1 MQRAEIQ
8 IQGMSCDGCVT
19 SVQNA
24 LTHRPGVTAA
34 SADLETGTVVIDFD
48 PEVIQRASLEQT
60 IEDAGFD
67 VAA

>member
-1 MQRAEIQ
+1 MEKVEIVVE
-8 IQGMSCDGCVT
+8 GMSCDGCVT

-24 LTHRPGVTAA
+24 LTAHDGVAAA
-34 SADLETGTVVIDFD
+34 SADLDTGIVVIEFD
-48 PEVIQRASLEQT
+48 PAVVNRDALANA

>member
-8 IQGMSCDGCVT
+8 VQGMSCDGCVT

-24 LTHRPGVTAA
+24 LTNRPGVTAA
-34 SADLETGTVVIDFD
+34 SADFETGTVVIDFD
-48 PEVIQRASLEQT
+48 PEVIQRASLEQA

>member
-8 IQGMSCDGCVT
+8 VQGMSCDGCVT

-24 LTHRPGVTAA
+24 LTNRPGVTAA
-34 SADLETGTVVIDFD
+34 NADLETGTVVIDFD
-48 PEVIQRASLEQT
+48 PEVIQRASLEEA

>member
-8 IQGMSCDGCVT
+8 VQGMSCDGCVT

-24 LTHRPGVTAA
+24 LTNRPGVTAA

-48 PEVIQRASLEQT
+48 PEVIPRASLEEA

>member
-8 IQGMSCDGCVT
+8 VQGMSCDGCVT

-24 LTHRPGVTAA
+24 LTNRPGVTAA

-48 PEVIQRASLEQT
+48 PEVIQRASLEQA

>member
-8 IQGMSCDGCVT
+8 VQGMSCDGCVT
-19 SVQNA
+19 SIQNA
-24 LTHRPGVTAA
+24 LTTRPGVTAA

-48 PEVIQRASLEQT
+48 PEVIQRASLEQA

>member
-24 LTHRPGVTAA
+24 LTNRPGVTAA

-48 PEVIQRASLEQT
+48 PEVIQRASLEQA